1 MTVAV
6 SHEQALLKIS
16 LAEYS
21 DTYCNRKLVFENLEG
36 ILQRRGYRVASAE
49 TRERGRGTALA
60 LRIKTK
66 SQAGKKLEIST
77 SLSVVKNSDD
87 YFTHRII
94 FRNLEENLQAKGILI
109 ELCSTRE
116 SGRGTPLALRLSLS

>member
-1 MTVAV
+1 MAIPLLR
-6 SHEQALLKIS
+6 ELLKLR
-16 LAEYS
+16 LATYS
-21 DTYCNRKLVFENLEG
+21 DTYCNRKLVFENLEN
-36 ILQRRGYRVASAE
+36 ILQKNGYRVNSAE
-49 TRERGRGTALA
+49 TRESGRGTALA

-66 SQAGKKLEIST
+66 AQAGKTLEVST
-77 SLSVVKNSDD
+77 NLSVVENHDG

-94 FRNLEENLQAKGILI
+94 FRNLEEKLETEGVVI